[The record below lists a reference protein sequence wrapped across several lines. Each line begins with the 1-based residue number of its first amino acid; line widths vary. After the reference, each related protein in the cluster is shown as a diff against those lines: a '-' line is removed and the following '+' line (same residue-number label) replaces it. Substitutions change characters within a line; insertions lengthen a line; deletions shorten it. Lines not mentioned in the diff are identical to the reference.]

1 VCCQVILSKLKE
13 ALICLSAG
21 RVTLPYPAKPHD
33 PDEGFRG
40 YPEVDVDK
48 CIGCGACA
56 SVCPSRLIK
65 IEDLDQTTRR
75 ITRLLER
82 CIFCGR
88 CADVCPE
95 DAITMSRKFEL
106 ATDKARE
113 DLTHVC
119 EIFMA
124 TCERCGRCYEPKTP
138 LDRIMQPGFRNDEI
152 DRGGQHCQCED
163 VSADSAQV
171 QGEPT
176 GEGD

>member
-1 VCCQVILSKLKE
+1 MILSKLKQ
-13 ALICLSAG
+13 ALICLLAG
-21 RVTLPYPAKPHD
+21 RVTLPYPAKPHP

-56 SVCPSRLIK
+56 AVCPARLIK
-65 IEDLDQTTRR
+65 IEDLDQITRR

-95 DAITMSRKFEL
+95 DAITMTKQFEL
-106 ATDKARE
+106 ASDQARQ
-113 DLTHVC
+113 DLTHQC

-124 TCERCGRCYEPKTP
+124 TCRRCGACYQPATP
-138 LDRIMQPGFRNDEI
+138 LDRIMQPGFRSDEI
-152 DRGGQHCQCED
+152 DRGGDLCQYENVCPESQQAED
-163 VSADSAQV
+163 TTVTV
-171 QGEPT
+171 
-176 GEGD
+176 GEGE